1 MGRSSPRSTS
11 GFAWCA
17 AWAPGPKSCPP
28 RLTTGRWHF
37 SATWPLP
44 SAPPTRRPFGR
55 LPIRSLAV
63 PAIAAWFGL
72 RKVTPRCTRTSL
84 QRTAGRWLRRSTP
97 SRTSCAITG
106 SASTAAI
113 GWEISSAE
121 VCMRRAELG
130 VVELVE
136 PATRVAGTLRVPGD
150 KSIAHRALILGA
162 LADGESVIT
171 GLPPGE
177 DVRATVACLRSL
189 GVRLSP
195 VSPSP
200 ARGEASGWGL
210 RISPLGFSTPH
221 GPLDCANSGTTMR
234 LLAGVLA
241 GSRVSATLDGD
252 ASLRRRPMARVVEP
266 LRKMGASIESRDG
279 HPPLVLTGTALQGR
293 RHLLSVP
300 SAQVKSA
307 LLLAGL
313 AARGPTTVV
322 EPALTRDHTERLL
335 VAMGADLRV
344 AEGTVELRPS
354 HRPLHAIEL
363 AVPGDFSSASFWMA
377 AAALRPGWS
386 ITIEGV
392 GLNPTRT
399 AFLRILE
406 AMGAAVQVELA
417 ETDTEPHGTVRV
429 TGHPLRAVTLGA
441 EEVVAAIDEIPALLA
456 VATQA
461 AGRTVSAGAAEVRG
475 KESDRIAGMAEGLRR
490 MGASVDERPDGISV
504 GGRCALRGAT
514 VASNG
519 DHRIAMALAIA
530 GLAATGPT
538 RIEDADCVAVSYPN
552 FFAELRTISLPRSR
566 GRAGWGP

>member
-1 MGRSSPRSTS
+1 
-11 GFAWCA
+11 
-17 AWAPGPKSCPP
+17 
-28 RLTTGRWHF
+28 
-37 SATWPLP
+37 
-44 SAPPTRRPFGR
+44 
-55 LPIRSLAV
+55 
-63 PAIAAWFGL
+63 
-72 RKVTPRCTRTSL
+72 
-84 QRTAGRWLRRSTP
+84 
-97 SRTSCAITG
+97 
-106 SASTAAI
+106 
-113 GWEISSAE
+113 
-121 VCMRRAELG
+121 MRRAELG

-210 RISPLGFSTPH
+210 RITPLVSEGQGSSPSPLAGEGWGGGFSTPH

-322 EPALTRDHTERLL
+322 EPAPTRDHTERLL

-344 AEGTVELRPS
+344 QSSPPPLGEGQGGGFQGVVIELRPS

-399 AFLRILE
+399 AFFRILE
-406 AMGAAVQVELA
+406 AMGASVQVELA
-417 ETDTEPHGTVRV
+417 ETDMEPHGTVRV
-429 TGHPLRAVTLGA
+429 TGHPLRAVTLGV
-441 EEVVAAIDEIPALLA
+441 EEVAAAIDEIPALLA

-461 AGRTVSAGAAEVRG
+461 EGRTVIAGAAELRV

-504 GGRCALRGAT
+504 DGRCALRGAT
-514 VASNG
+514 VVSNG

>member
-11 GFAWCA
+11 GFAWCG
-17 AWAPGPKSCPP
+17 AWALGPKSCLP

-44 SAPPTRRPFGR
+44 SAPPTHRPSVR

-113 GWEISSAE
+113 GWETSFAE

-130 VVELVE
+130 VIELVE

-195 VSPSP
+195 VSP
-200 ARGEASGWGL
+200 ARGEGSGWGL

-221 GPLDCANSGTTMR
+221 GPLDCANSGTTTR

-266 LRKMGASIESRDG
+266 LRKMGASIESLDG

-322 EPALTRDHTERLL
+322 EPAPTRDHTERLL

-354 HRPLHAIEL
+354 HRPLRAVEL

-386 ITIEGV
+386 ITIDGV

-406 AMGAAVQVELA
+406 AMGAAVQVELT
-417 ETDTEPHGTVRV
+417 ETSIEPVGRVRV
-429 TGHPLRAVTLGA
+429 TGRSLQAVTLGP
-441 EEVVAAIDEIPALLA
+441 EDVVAAIDEIPALLA

-461 AGRTVSAGAAEVRG
+461 EGRTTVAGAAELRV

-490 MGASVDERPDGISV
+490 MGASVEEHQDGISV
-504 GGRCALRGAT
+504 VGPSRLRGAA

-538 RIEDADCVAVSYPN
+538 RIDDADCVAVSYPE
-552 FFAELRTISLPRSR
+552 FFATLSEVTHAS
-566 GRAGWGP
+566 

>member
-1 MGRSSPRSTS
+1 M
-11 GFAWCA
+11 
-17 AWAPGPKSCPP
+17 
-28 RLTTGRWHF
+28 
-37 SATWPLP
+37 
-44 SAPPTRRPFGR
+44 
-55 LPIRSLAV
+55 
-63 PAIAAWFGL
+63 
-72 RKVTPRCTRTSL
+72 
-84 QRTAGRWLRRSTP
+84 
-97 SRTSCAITG
+97 
-106 SASTAAI
+106 AI
-113 GWEISSAE
+113 GWEIFSAE

-136 PATRVAGTLRVPGD
+136 PAARVAGTLRAPGD

-162 LADGESVIT
+162 LADGESVVT

-177 DVRATVACLRSL
+177 DVRATVACLRGL

-195 VSPSP
+195 VSASP
-200 ARGEASGWGL
+200 ARGGGSEWGL
-210 RISPLGFSTPH
+210 RISPLGADGRSAGFATPH
-221 GPLDCANSGTTMR
+221 GALDCANSGTTMR

-293 RHLLSVP
+293 RHLLRVP

-322 EPALTRDHTERLL
+322 EPVPTRDHTERLL
-335 VAMGADLRV
+335 AAMGADLHV
-344 AEGTVELRPS
+344 QSSPPPLGEGQAGGLQGVVIELRPS
-354 HRPLHAIEL
+354 HRPLDAIEL

-406 AMGAAVQVELA
+406 AMGAAVQVELT
-417 ETDTEPHGTVRV
+417 ETDLEPHGTVRV
-429 TGHPLRAVTLGA
+429 TGRPLRAVTLGA

-456 VATQA
+456 LATQA
-461 AGRTVSAGAAEVRG
+461 EGRTVIAGAAELRV

-504 GGRCALRGAT
+504 DGRCALRGAT
-514 VASNG
+514 VDSNS

-530 GLAATGPT
+530 GLVATGPT
-538 RIEDADCVAVSYPN
+538 RIEDADCVAVSYPE
-552 FFAELRTISLPRSR
+552 FFATLSR
-566 GRAGWGP
+566 VTHAS

>member
-11 GFAWCA
+11 GFAWCG
-17 AWAPGPKSCPP
+17 AWALGPKSCLP

-44 SAPPTRRPFGR
+44 SAPPTRRPSGR

-84 QRTAGRWLRRSTP
+84 QRTADRWLRRSTP

-113 GWEISSAE
+113 GWETSSAE

-136 PATRVAGTLRVPGD
+136 PAPRLAGTLRVPGD

-195 VSPSP
+195 VSPSHG
-200 ARGEASGWGL
+200 RGEASGWGL
-210 RISPLGFSTPH
+210 RITPLAAEGRGSPSPLVGEGWGGGFSTPH

-234 LLAGVLA
+234 LLAGVPA
-241 GSRVSATLDGD
+241 GSRGTATPDGD

-322 EPALTRDHTERLL
+322 EPAPTRDHTERLL

-344 AEGTVELRPS
+344 AEQTVELRPS
-354 HRPLHAIEL
+354 HRPLHAVEL

-386 ITIEGV
+386 LTIEGV

-417 ETDTEPHGTVRV
+417 KTDLEPHGTVRV
-429 TGHPLRAVTLGA
+429 TGRPLRAVTLGA

-461 AGRTVSAGAAEVRG
+461 E
-475 KESDRIAGMAEGLRR
+475 
-490 MGASVDERPDGISV
+490 
-504 GGRCALRGAT
+504 
-514 VASNG
+514 
-519 DHRIAMALAIA
+519 
-530 GLAATGPT
+530 
-538 RIEDADCVAVSYPN
+538 
-552 FFAELRTISLPRSR
+552 
-566 GRAGWGP
+566 GRAGIGGAGGLRGEGRDRGAGLGEGVRP